1 MFTESAL
8 QQFQKYL
15 SDSQIQTLKILIW
28 LLQVHKQVR
37 VERLAACLPLPI
49 LYKSRRKHLQR
60 FLVIPNLSIVLFWF
74 PIIKSIIEKEF
85 TSLTTLILALDLEE
99 IRVAVRTNWKN
110 NNVLMLSVIWKNR
123 FT

>member
-1 MFTESAL
+1 MLTESAL

-15 SDSQIQTLKILIW
+15 SESQIQTLKILIL

-37 VERLAACLPLPI
+37 IERLAACLPIPI
-49 LYKSRRKHLQR
+49 LYESRRKHLQR
-60 FLVIPNLSIVLFWF
+60 FLVLPNLSIVLFWF

-123 FT
+123 